1 MSKEIFIHFRLR
13 KNVKY
18 YRVNYQITAPQ
29 VRLLDDSG
37 KQIGIL
43 ARQDALRR
51 AQAEEKDLVEI
62 AGNASPPV
70 VKLIDF
76 KKFKY
81 LEAKRER
88 ASRKNVKNVGVK
100 QIRLSPFMGDH
111 DFQVRVKQGE
121 TFLKEGNQLKIT
133 LPFRGREITHK
144 EFGFAVIQKAIKTL
158 ESISKVVK
166 PPFFEGRILVTV
178 LSPSKQTIKTEDAK
192 S

>member
-1 MSKEIFIHFRLR
+1 MRLR

-18 YRVNYQITAPQ
+18 YRINYQITAPE

-43 ARQDALRR
+43 NRQDALKR
-51 AQAEEKDLVEI
+51 AQAEAKDLVEI
-62 AGNASPPV
+62 AGKAIPPV

-81 LEAKRER
+81 LEAKKERE
-88 ASRKNVKNVGVK
+88 SRKNVKNVGVK

-121 TFLKEGNQLKIT
+121 TFLKEGNQLKIA

-158 ESISKVVK
+158 ESVSKVVK
-166 PPFFEGRILVTV
+166 TPFFEGRILVAV
-178 LSPSKQTIKTEDAK
+178 LSPSKSDKQNEDAK